1 MVVEMLDLVFDLCAR
16 RFTVN
21 ERCGLL
27 GKRDCGLASLHPVN
41 IHMCSA
47 TCECIVR
54 GLVFEL

>member
-1 MVVEMLDLVFDLCAR
+1 LCAR